1 MRCLITAFLSAT
13 FLSLQVP
20 SVLAQDL
27 RFELQQALEAKNWNR
42 AIEIV
47 DKLIQTNPQEAQ
59 QLRQYKTQLQ
69 NRLPKTPASTTQTP
83 QSPNSPAA
91 TSKPANFTVIT
102 PVNPSAWQNARLLRT
117 IEIRHPV
124 SVAAISTDGKTLITG
139 RTGTLE
145 MRNLETGESKSLLD
159 WVPQD
164 WKNQITITAI
174 AISPNGTQFITS
186 SNGIA
191 TKTSRRN
198 NSSGCSSDSS
208 SFNCGISLGSSQ
220 STTLMNGEAVQV
232 WDLQTGRQLGS
243 LIETGGFSGL
253 GIGGIGG
260 SYNLLRYSN
269 DGKTFLAANSA
280 QGITWDT
287 NSGQQVRSWKIER
300 GHNFCSQNVD
310 VSSDLN
316 SLVSVGIKTFS
327 ESINQGAAGRIQ
339 NLATGATQTLI
350 LNSPSTNE
358 EASDTLSA
366 RRLDIAS
373 RGCAAISPDAQMVA
387 IGSKDTLVVWQASTQ
402 KLLYQLT
409 LQNSSAQSQSSDATL
424 AFSPDSQVLAVGS
437 DENKILLLNAQNGK
451 QLATLTG
458 RFLTFSPDGRSLLS
472 TNTNGKVQIW
482 GVE

>member
-1 MRCLITAFLSAT
+1 MRRLITALLSAT
-13 FLSLQVP
+13 FLSLEVP
-20 SVLAQDL
+20 SALAQDL

-47 DKLIQTNPQEAQ
+47 DKLIQANPQEAQ

-69 NRLPKTPASTTQTP
+69 NRLPKTPASITQTP

-91 TSKPANFTVIT
+91 TSKPANFTAIT

-117 IEIRHPV
+117 IETRHPI
-124 SVAAISTDGKTLITG
+124 SVAAISADGKTLITG

-145 MRNLETGESKSLLD
+145 VRNLETGESKSLLD

-243 LIETGGFSGL
+243 LIETGGFSEL
-253 GIGGIGG
+253 GIGGK
-260 SYNLLRYSN
+260 YNLLRYSN

-287 NSGQQVRSWKIER
+287 NSGKQVRSWKIER
-300 GHNFCSQNVD
+300 GYNLCSQNVD
-310 VSSDLN
+310 ISSDLN
-316 SLVSVGIKTFS
+316 SLVSVGLKSMS
-327 ESINQGAAGRIQ
+327 ETINQGATGRIQ
-339 NLATGATQTLI
+339 NLATGATQTLM
-350 LNSPSTNE
+350 LDLPSTDD
-358 EASDTLSA
+358 EASNKLRS
-366 RRLDIAS
+366 RLVDVS
-373 RGCAAISPDAQMVA
+373 TRGCPAISPNAQLVA
-387 IGSKDTLVVWQASTQ
+387 ISDKETLVVWQASTG
-402 KLLYQLT
+402 KLLYQITPNLP
-409 LQNSSAQSQSSDATL
+409 AQSQNSGATL

-458 RFLTFSPDGRSLLS
+458 RFLTFSPDGRYLFS

-482 GVE
+482 EVK